1 MVQFQIPLSSSER
14 NPADNSWSRRW
25 SLINLRMKIFGEN
38 IIWKYYMKIFDEN
51 IWWKYL
57 HRACR
62 LAERAAGRTL
72 GDFGEPQD
80 IAEAA
85 AFLASSKAR
94 FLRKL
99 GICNSCIVE
108 ILPNAKLD
116 SVQYLR
122 YMNGATVDVN
132 GGLLWANT
140 MGGKKSMPNKYFVFT
155 AFCVYLQELNLI
167 PASGKLNTNP
177 SGKMQL

>member
-140 MGGKKSMPNKYFVFT
+140 KGGKKSMPNKYFVFT
-155 AFCVYLQELNLI
+155 AFCVYLQEQDSLI
-167 PASGKLNTNP
+167 
-177 SGKMQL
+177 

>member
-1 MVQFQIPLSSSER
+1 MDRVFFSSLALIFALNPSWNWWSNSKSRWAAQNEIQQITLGVEG
-14 NPADNSWSRRW
+14 DHWS
-25 SLINLRMKIFGEN
+25 IYG
-38 IIWKYYMKIFDEN
+38 WKYLVKILYEN

-57 HRACR
+57 HRACPCR

-155 AFCVYLQELNLI
+155 AFCVYLQE
-167 PASGKLNTNP
+167 
-177 SGKMQL
+177 